1 MIGALKRW
9 LLARELDRALKRR
22 RVITRARSEAAQRG
36 VSTYWQRAGA
46 QCRQT
51 FKGGVDA

>member
-51 FKGGVDA
+51 F